1 MNSLFPQKDKRP
13 LDISVYKGEKRY
25 LIIPYDYSVGG
36 YQVGSKRH
44 VSLPEDISAE
54 EMGNQLLK
62 ALETIKESP
71 LDTRY
76 AKQRDY
82 DFSELTGFSTYAKFA
97 KKYDGVDFLLMKDD
111 SYYVGASAKEIK
123 GSGAGWCGEQITQKY
138 LSSFATAR
146 EIGESIFEAF
156 DEVEAYYERFTLL
169 KHMKSEFETLSN
181 MRISFYEPNN
191 DHYTDEQDF
200 HAGEI
205 YQGYSY
211 YKEGADESVAVLY
224 FALANELDCDITQE
238 HIQCVYEKYD
248 GSAEKFAYIAIEH
261 PVFNYRI
268 EMESAKMHRI
278 VYLTKVSE
286 DELLSCELLLKKK
299 PAGKRLHDKIMR
311 EFEAM
316 VKSCR
321 WEK

>member
-44 VSLPEDISAE
+44 VSLPENISAE

-62 ALETIKESP
+62 ALEIIKESP

-76 AKQRDY
+76 AKQRDD

-97 KKYDGVDFLLMKDD
+97 KKYDGVSFLLMKDD
-111 SYYVGASAKEIK
+111 SYYVGASAKKIK

-138 LSSFATAR
+138 HSSAATAR

-156 DEVEAYYERFTLL
+156 DEVETYYEKVTLL
-169 KHMKSEFETLSN
+169 KHMKSEFETLTN
-181 MRISFYEPNN
+181 MRILFYEPN
-191 DHYTDEQDF
+191 DEHYTDEQDF

-211 YKEGADESVAVLY
+211 YKEGADESIADLY
-224 FALANELDCDITQE
+224 FALASELDCDITPE
-238 HIQCVYEKYD
+238 HVQCVYEKYD
-248 GSAEKFAYIAIEH
+248 GPAERFTYVAVEH
-261 PVFNYRI
+261 PVFGYRI
-268 EMESAKMHRI
+268 EMESTKIHRI
-278 VYLTKVSE
+278 VYLAKVSE
-286 DELLSCELLLKKK
+286 EELLSCELLLKKK
-299 PAGKRLHDKIMR
+299 PAGKRLHDKIVKD
-311 EFEAM
+311 FEAM

-321 WEK
+321 QER

>member
-1 MNSLFPQKDKRP
+1 MNSLFPQKDMRT
-13 LDISVYKGEKRY
+13 LDIKVFKGENRY

-44 VSLPEDISAE
+44 VSLPEDINAE

-71 LDTRY
+71 LDTRF
-76 AKQRDY
+76 AKQRAD

-97 KKYDGVDFLLMKDD
+97 KKYDGVAFLLMKDD
-111 SYYVGASAKEIK
+111 SYYVGASAKKIK

-138 LSSFATAR
+138 LSSAATAR

-156 DEVEAYYERFTLL
+156 DEVVAYYEKVTLL
-169 KHMKSEFETLSN
+169 KHTKSEFETLSN
-181 MRISFYEPNN
+181 MRISFYEPNSE
-191 DHYTDEQDF
+191 HYTDEQDF

-211 YKEGADESVAVLY
+211 YKEGADESVADLY
-224 FALANELDCDITQE
+224 FAFASELACDISPE
-238 HIQCVYEKYD
+238 HVQCVYEKYD
-248 GSAEKFAYIAIEH
+248 GSAEKFMYAAIEH
-261 PVFNYRI
+261 PVFEYRI
-268 EMESAKMHRI
+268 EMESTKIHRI
-278 VYLTKVSE
+278 VYLAKVSE

-299 PAGKRLHDKIMR
+299 SAGKRLHDKIVKD
-311 EFEAM
+311 FEAM

-321 WEK
+321 REK